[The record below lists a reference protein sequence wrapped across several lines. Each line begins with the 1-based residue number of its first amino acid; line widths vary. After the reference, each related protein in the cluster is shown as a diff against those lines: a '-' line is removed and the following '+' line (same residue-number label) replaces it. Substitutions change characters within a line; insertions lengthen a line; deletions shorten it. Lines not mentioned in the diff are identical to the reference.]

1 MHPPTTPTAGG
12 LALRSLSAV
21 VGAAAYVVA
30 IGYLALHAEAA
41 KAGAVLAWD
50 GTITSLAPPTPPLWS
65 SVGVVV
71 LVAVAFLL
79 AWRSH
84 ATASS
89 RRGKLPLWTAT
100 LTLIVLSAYL
110 MATSQLPFSAFVAVS
125 GIDASESMPAVV
137 AWARQGALS
146 SATYAVTGVMLVLS
160 FLRPGRRTT
169 SRHQGDAPAKTAVAS
184 ISGPGHGSGT
194 REG

>member
-160 FLRPGRRTT
+160 FLRPGRRTALR
-169 SRHQGDAPAKTAVAS
+169 SDDEPAAGAT
-184 ISGPGHGSGT
+184 ITGPDHESGVQAG
-194 REG
+194 